1 MMPLMKR
8 TMSKWGFVAVLT
20 LLGVLVPATSALA
33 RDDPADREVVDAR
46 LEGYSNTLSLPKGSE
61 GLTWVAMVFLG
72 VLCCGG
78 LFKDAKRTH
87 LD

>member
-1 MMPLMKR
+1 MMPLMKQ
-8 TMSKWGFVAVLT
+8 TMSKWGLMATLALLPVL
-20 LLGVLVPATSALA
+20 LPATPALA
-33 RDDPADREVVDAR
+33 RQDTPDREVIDAR

-78 LFKDAKRTH
+78 LFKDAKRSH